1 MKRKNKSKWSRK
13 NGYMKTDEVKVIFLD
28 IGGVLLSNGW
38 GHESRQKAA
47 EKFDLDYEEMDALHH
62 FIFNVY
68 EIGRIS
74 LDEYLDTVVFTHTR
88 DFTKEQLKQFV
99 FSQSAELPGM
109 LQWFKKW
116 KQDCGFRVISINN
129 EGKELNDY
137 RIKTFGLHQC
147 FDAFVSSC
155 DVGMRKPDPGIF
167 KLAMGIAQASPQECV
182 YFDDRPLLVQAAQ
195 KSGIQSFHHK
205 SFPSTQKIL
214 EDFKTKNNG

>member
-1 MKRKNKSKWSRK
+1 
-13 NGYMKTDEVKVIFLD
+13 MKTTGVKVIFLD

-47 EKFDLDYEEMDALHH
+47 EIFGLGYSEMDALHH

-74 LDEYLDTVVFTHTR
+74 LDDYLDTVVFNQPR
-88 DFTKEQLKQFV
+88 NFTKEQFKEFI
-99 FSQSAELPGM
+99 FSQSTELPGM
-109 LQWFKKW
+109 LRWFKKW

-129 EGKELNDY
+129 EGKELNEY

-155 DVGMRKPDPGIF
+155 EVGMRKPDPGIF
-167 KLAMGIAQASPQECV
+167 KLAMGIAQVSSQDCI
-182 YFDDRPLLVQAAQ
+182 YFDDRPLLVQAARQ
-195 KSGIQSFHHK
+195 LGIQSFHHHD
-205 SFPSTQKIL
+205 FSTTKKIL
-214 EDFKTKNNG
+214 EDLKKDTSTN